1 MKDDLDKLSH
11 KWSEAQRTLE
21 ELGIQLSVSKLQIS
35 ELKEQAGSNLKLNSS
50 DPGGG
55 SSNNAWIPDK
65 LTSKCKG
72 CNREFSMTR
81 RKHHC
86 RNCGEIFC
94 HSCSEQ
100 ITPLPNEQGQLGK
113 PVRVCDRCWESISNK
128 PNVM

>member
-1 MKDDLDKLSH
+1 MSY

-35 ELKEQAGSNLKLNSS
+35 ELKEQAENHSKISSS

-55 SSNNAWIPDK
+55 ANAGNGWTPDK

-72 CNREFSMTR
+72 CSREFSLTR

-100 ITPLPNEQGQLGK
+100 VIPLPTDQNHLGK
-113 PVRVCDRCWESISNK
+113 PVRVCDRCWELLSDKQSFT
-128 PNVM
+128 

>member
-1 MKDDLDKLSH
+1 MNKLCH
-11 KWSEAQRTLE
+11 KWAEAQRTLE

-35 ELKEQAGSNLKLNSS
+35 ELKEHAENHTKINVP
-50 DPGGG
+50 DPGSGANG
-55 SSNNAWIPDK
+55 WTPDK

-72 CNREFSMTR
+72 CCREFSMTK

-100 ITPLPNEQGQLGK
+100 VIPLPNEQNQLGK
-113 PVRVCDRCWESISNK
+113 PVRVCDRCWELLSDKQSFT
-128 PNVM
+128 